1 MSAQSSAAA
10 LPVARY
16 SRPAVILHW
25 VIFLVVALALFAIEV
40 RGPRG
45 SDSRAFWTGIHV
57 WAGVSVLCL
66 TALRLVWRL
75 VHGVPAPEAGRGVFA
90 ACARGLH
97 LLFYIVLIAQPLLGI
112 LMTNFAGRPV
122 SLMGT
127 PIAFS
132 LVAENR
138 DIRETVHD
146 IHVYL
151 GNTLYYLIAIH
162 AAAALWHQFVL
173 KDGTLRKML

>member
-10 LPVARY
+10 VPLARY
-16 SRPAVILHW
+16 SRPAVVLHW
-25 VIFLVVALALFAIEV
+25 VIFLLVALALFAIEV

-45 SDSRAFWTGIHV
+45 SDSRALWTGIHV
-57 WAGVSVLCL
+57 WAGLSVLVL
-66 TALRLVWRL
+66 TVVRLFWRL
-75 VHGVPAPEAGRGVFA
+75 VRGVPAAEAGGGVFA

-97 LLFYIVLIAQPLLGI
+97 LLFYVLLIAQPLLGI

-127 PIAFS
+127 GLSFAIVGADD
-132 LVAENR
+132 AAR
-138 DIRETVHD
+138 QTVHD
-146 IHVYL
+146 VHEFI
-151 GNTLYYLIAIH
+151 GNALYYLIGLH
-162 AAAALWHQFVL
+162 ALAALWHQFVL